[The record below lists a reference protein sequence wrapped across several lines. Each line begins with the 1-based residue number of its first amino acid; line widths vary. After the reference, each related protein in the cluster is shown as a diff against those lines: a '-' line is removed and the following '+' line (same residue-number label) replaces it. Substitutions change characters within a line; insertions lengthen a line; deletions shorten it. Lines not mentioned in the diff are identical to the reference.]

1 MGQLQSQL
9 LQQQHRRDADAK
21 AKDDAAALA
30 ALEDKPNSVD
40 DDLDGEPAQDEEL
53 EAQAEAEMLEEVES
67 EVSSRR
73 DEGAKDAA
81 ERKVANPP
89 QRAVATPV
97 RNSDAPVDA
106 LAVLKRLHSSR
117 DAGKPAAA
125 TAVSESGPSL
135 PGPSTAPPTE
145 AGSAPPAESEP
156 INSATH
162 KREYMRLVPGLQI
175 DFGLHRLI
183 CRL

>member
-9 LQQQHRRDADAK
+9 LQQQRSRDADAK

-67 EVSSRR
+67 EVSSRK
-73 DEGAKDAA
+73 DEAAKDA
-81 ERKVANPP
+81 KVANPP

-97 RNSDAPVDA
+97 RNSDAPVDT
-106 LAVLKRLHSSR
+106 LAVLQRLHSSR
-117 DAGKPAAA
+117 DAMKPAAA
-125 TAVSESGPSL
+125 TGVSASGPSL